1 MKITIDAAL
10 APIQSHLKQAGVPQA
25 LLQLRRLHRSI
36 KPRRFTLNQLV
47 IDLARRVQMSDPK
60 SALELIDFVLKS
72 SPNDDAAIVL
82 AIGLCDRTGDQARAR
97 SLADKIVRQ
106 SQSATPEQK
115 ITAANLLVRLLDDP
129 ISIET
134 ALEAYETLGRPLQW
148 ASTVLYIAQRS
159 AHWGAVNQIIKQLN
173 AAYAEGG
180 QLHVTRES
188 PRTHVLWC
196 DDEQI
201 NIDVLKYWSS
211 TALKSKTRA
220 IPVAPLGGRKIKLGY
235 LSSDYREHPTSRLV
249 NGLFR
254 HHDRSRFELHMYC
267 SGWDDGSPMRRE
279 VESHFDYIHQV
290 TNLSD
295 EKAAELIRSHGIDV
309 LVELNGP
316 TRANRMGILAE
327 RAAPVQ
333 IDYLGWPG
341 SVGGGPVD
349 YVIGDFYTVPEGA
362 EKLYPERVIRIDQIY
377 QVNDYAARTLP
388 PAPSRASMGLPED
401 VLVIG
406 MFNAINKVRA
416 DVWRVWMEILKA
428 VPNSVLWILDPGKAA
443 RKYIGTYTKA
453 LGIDP
458 KRIVAAPNLRQEA
471 HLARLQCCDLM
482 LDPWP
487 YGGHTSTSDALFA
500 GVPVV
505 AMKCN
510 NFAGRVSAGLLA
522 AAGLEQLVATDIQ
535 KYARIAVHL
544 LRNPDELEKVK
555 AFVKTR
561 SPKLDVFNA
570 AGKARQLEQAYRVAL
585 ERAIEG
591 LPPRHIAFQP
601 PEANK
606 SDATLARAKTP
617 AKPDEKKIRINLCD
631 PGLIGVSG
639 HHFDLAMKMAKWLT
653 ERGYDL
659 RVFSHVS
666 ASEEV
671 RNAISAIAPVQ
682 PLFRASPYDN
692 PMRYDPY
699 AGELMLYQAQSRVL
713 AQDLSALPIA
723 DLWLWPTLTAAQV
736 KACALV
742 KPQAKIAGCVHM
754 PIVSDEYPSGQIW
767 WRDALLA
774 AKRASLAVRLG
785 AIEPEHRYQY
795 LPLTTDG
802 IFHVYPTYFDGI
814 TASKPRSE
822 LRTVGFFG
830 HQRGEKGAAL
840 APSLAEKL
848 LEAGYNVILHDSSER
863 LRLKKLPGLTILGF
877 VPDLTVEIAKCD
889 LVVLPYEPARYKY
902 KASGLLMDALASG
915 VPVVAPFDTA
925 PGRWIDK
932 TKAGTQFVNLQVD
945 SVMQAIEEARTDFS
959 KISQAAYDNSLNW
972 KSKYGL
978 DLFMKAMIG
987 A

>member
-10 APIQSHLKQAGVPQA
+10 ARIQSHLKQAGVPQA

-36 KPRRFTLNQLV
+36 KPRSFTLNQLV

-443 RKYIGTYTKA
+443 RKYIGKYTKA
-453 LGIDP
+453 LGVDP

-510 NFAGRVSAGLLA
+510 NFAGRVSAGLLT

-535 KYARIAVHL
+535 QYARIAVHL
-544 LRNPDELEKVK
+544 LCNPGELVKVK
-555 AFVKTR
+555 AFVKVH
-561 SPKLDVFNA
+561 SPKRDVFNA
-570 AGKARQLEQAYRVAL
+570 ARKARQLEQAYSAVL
-585 ERAIEG
+585 ERAARG
-591 LPPRHIAFQP
+591 LTPQHISFRTAKKG
-601 PEANK
+601 K
-606 SDATLARAKTP
+606 SSATQFKS
-617 AKPDEKKIRINLCD
+617 I
-631 PGLIGVSG
+631 
-639 HHFDLAMKMAKWLT
+639 
-653 ERGYDL
+653 
-659 RVFSHVS
+659 
-666 ASEEV
+666 
-671 RNAISAIAPVQ
+671 
-682 PLFRASPYDN
+682 
-692 PMRYDPY
+692 
-699 AGELMLYQAQSRVL
+699 
-713 AQDLSALPIA
+713 
-723 DLWLWPTLTAAQV
+723 
-736 KACALV
+736 
-742 KPQAKIAGCVHM
+742 
-754 PIVSDEYPSGQIW
+754 
-767 WRDALLA
+767 
-774 AKRASLAVRLG
+774 
-785 AIEPEHRYQY
+785 
-795 LPLTTDG
+795 
-802 IFHVYPTYFDGI
+802 
-814 TASKPRSE
+814 
-822 LRTVGFFG
+822 
-830 HQRGEKGAAL
+830 AAL
-840 APSLAEKL
+840 
-848 LEAGYNVILHDSSER
+848 
-863 LRLKKLPGLTILGF
+863 
-877 VPDLTVEIAKCD
+877 
-889 LVVLPYEPARYKY
+889 
-902 KASGLLMDALASG
+902 
-915 VPVVAPFDTA
+915 
-925 PGRWIDK
+925 
-932 TKAGTQFVNLQVD
+932 
-945 SVMQAIEEARTDFS
+945 DFS
-959 KISQAAYDNSLNW
+959 KYRVAVVTPYYHIEPDKLVRCCASVATQTVHCDHILVADGAPQTLPGEFDLIHLVLPANVGNSGATPRGMGAQYAFAQGYDAVAFLDADNWYESSHIEKAVRVLEAQSLDVVYTRRNIVFEDGEVLKVDDPEDTIGGHVDTNCYVLSKRAAFLASYLALYPKEFGSGEDRYLKKIIDALSLKAALTLDKTVWYESHWASHHRLAGKRPVAPLRKPTHTIGRNW
-972 KSKYGL
+972 NREIFEQRTGL
-978 DLFMKAMIG
+978 KATLLAKLMEK
-987 A
+987 